1 MEDICNRLDSKSV
14 NKKILESLIRAG
26 ALDWTL
32 EPRSV
37 MFERVDLALSGASQM
52 HKDKALGQGSLFD
65 MTFEPP
71 G

>member
-32 EPRSV
+32 EPRCV
-37 MFERVDLALSGASQM
+37 LFERVDLALSGASQV
-52 HKDKALGQGSLFD
+52 H
-65 MTFEPP
+65 
-71 G
+71 

>member
-32 EPRSV
+32 GRVVFCLNVWTWLSAEP
-37 MFERVDLALSGASQM
+37 SQV
-52 HKDKALGQGSLFD
+52 HRDKALGRVSV
-65 MTFEPP
+65 
-71 G
+71 